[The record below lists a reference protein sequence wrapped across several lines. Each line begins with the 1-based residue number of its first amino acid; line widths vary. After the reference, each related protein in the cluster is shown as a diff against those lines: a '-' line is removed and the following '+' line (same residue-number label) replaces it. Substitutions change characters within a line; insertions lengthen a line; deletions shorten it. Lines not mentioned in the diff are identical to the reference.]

1 MIKVYELRAL
11 QNNYIVSIPFKG
23 VTVRCEF
30 KDGNIAKGIHARL
43 FTNDSFKQ
51 MAIEHCELNGRVWK
65 LVETVK
71 EPEDE
76 AAEQRAAQK
85 ATAQKTS
92 AKPEAQAP
100 AGDNTQEPVI
110 DEAEQD
116 GAADKANTMEF
127 ANLAEAIVYVATNY
141 GLQVES
147 AAQARQLLKDNGI
160 KAVIHNG

>member
-43 FTNDSFKQ
+43 FTNDKFKQ
-51 MAIEHCELNGRVWK
+51 MAIERCELNGRMWK

-76 AAEQRAAQK
+76 AAEQHAAQQSDGTRQDP
-85 ATAQKTS
+85 ANTQT
-92 AKPEAQAP
+92 PEP
-100 AGDNTQEPVI
+100 AGD
-110 DEAEQD
+110 
-116 GAADKANTMEF
+116 GAKGPAGDDDSDAGKAAPMEF
-127 ANLAEAIVYVATNY
+127 ANLAEAILYVAANY
-141 GLQVES
+141 GQQVES
-147 AAQARQLLKDNGI
+147 AAQARQVFKDNGI
-160 KAVIHNG
+160 KAIIHNG